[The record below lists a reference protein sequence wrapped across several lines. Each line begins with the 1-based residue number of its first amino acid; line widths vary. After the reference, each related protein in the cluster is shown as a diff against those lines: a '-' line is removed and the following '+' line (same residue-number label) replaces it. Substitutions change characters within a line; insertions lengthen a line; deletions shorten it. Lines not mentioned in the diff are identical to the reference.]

1 MFKKLAVTPLV
12 CGLLLV
18 AGRASAQVGG
28 GTWTEYFPSFNVQER
43 GCGTVNG
50 LVFTLTCSNTTNDN
64 RAERRYVTYFGS
76 AARQFEGSF
85 RITSLGGSRISL
97 KQTFKDA
104 PTAGPDFMMAVESS
118 GRLYAVHGGA
128 QIAPS
133 GTATVGTT
141 VRVNTI
147 HRIGN
152 DHRVYING
160 TLRLTVGDEG
170 GTGYYDKFGFYRTA
184 SGAGPGSVTWSGIH
198 FWTAGGSGN
207 TPTPTPSPTPTPTP
221 TTPTTRPTPTP
232 TPTVPSGSD
241 VEVTPN
247 TATASTSDANVAS
260 NAVDNSLS
268 TRWSGDGDGQWL
280 KVDIGATM
288 TVTRVRVAAYNGTSR
303 QNRFDI
309 QVSTDNVSWT
319 NVLTGANTSGTSTAE
334 ENFDVTDTPGRWVR
348 YLGHG
353 SSDPTKPTMNSVT
366 ELSVFATTSVITP
379 TPTPAPTET
388 PTATP
393 TPTDAPSY
401 VEVTPSGS
409 AVTASTND
417 GNTPANTVDNNLS
430 TRWSANGDGQWLRLD
445 LGTERILGHVNVAVY
460 NGNARNNMFEL
471 QVSNDGVGWTTVFN
485 GQSSGTTTAE
495 ESYTMGNVAARY
507 VRYLGHM
514 NTVNAFNSVTEV
526 SVFAVP

>member
-1 MFKKLAVTPLV
+1 MSQKRIASSLV
-12 CGLLLV
+12 CGLFLV
-18 AGRASAQVGG
+18 AHSAYAQVGG
-28 GTWTEYFPSFNVQER
+28 GTWTEHFPTFNIQER
-43 GCGTVNG
+43 GCGDVNG
-50 LVFTLTCSNTTNDN
+50 LVFTLTCSNTTDDN
-64 RAERRYVTYFGS
+64 RAERRYATYTGS

-85 RITSLGGSRISL
+85 RITSMGGTRISL
-97 KQTFKDA
+97 KQTFKDL
-104 PTAGPDFMMAVESS
+104 PTAGPDFMMAVESG

-128 QIAPS
+128 TISPT

-160 TLRLTVGDEG
+160 ALRLTVGDEG
-170 GTGYYDKFGFYRTA
+170 GSGYYDKFGFYRTA
-184 SGAGPGSVTWSGIH
+184 SGRGPGSVTWSGIH
-198 FWTAGGSGN
+198 FWIAGGTG
-207 TPTPTPSPTPTPTP
+207 TPRPTPTPTPTMPTQPPTPTPSPTPTTAPGIDT
-221 TTPTTRPTPTP
+221 
-232 TPTVPSGSD
+232 
-241 VEVTPN
+241 EVTPGSG
-247 TATASTSDANVAS
+247 AVTASTNDGNLPG
-260 NAVDNSLS
+260 NTVDNNLG

-280 KVDIGATM
+280 KFDLGTTR
-288 TVTRVRVAAYNGTSR
+288 TVNRVRVAAYNGTAR

-309 QVSTDNVSWT
+309 QVSTDDVNWT

-334 ENFDVTDTPGRWVR
+334 ENFDVADAPARWVR

-353 SSDPTKPTMNSVT
+353 SSDPTKLTMNSVT
-366 ELSVFATTSVITP
+366 EVSIFALTAVVP
-379 TPTPAPTET
+379 TPT

-393 TPTDAPSY
+393 TEGPTPTPTPVPGY
-401 VEVTPSGS
+401 VEITPSGS

-445 LGTERILGHVNVAVY
+445 LGSDRILGHVNVAVY
-460 NGNARNNMFEL
+460 NGNARSNIFEL
-471 QVSNDGVGWTTVFN
+471 QVSSDGMSWTTVFN

-495 ESYTMGNVAARY
+495 ESYPMGDVTARY